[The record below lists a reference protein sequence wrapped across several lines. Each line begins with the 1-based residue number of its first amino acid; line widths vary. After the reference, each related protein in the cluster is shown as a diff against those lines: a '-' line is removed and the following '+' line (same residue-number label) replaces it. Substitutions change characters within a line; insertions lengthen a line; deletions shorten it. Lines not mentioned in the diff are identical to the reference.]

1 MERLRSGNPNL
12 QTPPLSNLMLQNLK
26 QTFLGL
32 EFRLLND
39 LRFEVAVPL
48 PYQYITEFQR
58 KIRDWDPK
66 AREDYLR
73 VANNFCN
80 DSFRT
85 QVCLIKSAENIAHA
99 CLHLAAEYFRLR
111 IDIPHD
117 KETVFRIAELY
128 KKCITQ
134 L

>member
-1 MERLRSGNPNL
+1 M
-12 QTPPLSNLMLQNLK
+12 K
-26 QTFLGL
+26 QIFLGL

-39 LRFEVAVPL
+39 LKFEVEVPL
-48 PYQYITEFQR
+48 PYQYITEFQL
-58 KIRDWDPK
+58 KIRDWDYK

-85 QVCLIKSAENIAHA
+85 QVSMIKPADNIAHA
-99 CLHLAAEYFRLR
+99 CLHLAAGYFKLS

-117 KETVFRIAELY
+117 KETVSRIAELY

-134 L
+134 M